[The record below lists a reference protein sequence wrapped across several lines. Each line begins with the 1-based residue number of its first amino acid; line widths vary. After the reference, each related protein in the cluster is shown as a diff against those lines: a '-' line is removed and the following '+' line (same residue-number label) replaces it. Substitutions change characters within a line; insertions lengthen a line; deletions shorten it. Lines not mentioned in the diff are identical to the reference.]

1 MAASTEGFDLTDR
14 PVPLRQLLSDVWAS
28 RQLLAV
34 LARKDFYVKYRRASF
49 GMLWAVGLPLFQAGV
64 MALVFSRVVR
74 IETGTSY
81 PVFVFSGFLGWTFF
95 STTLSAASTSI
106 VDGASLSSRI
116 YFPRAVLPLA
126 AVATNLYG
134 FVINVGV
141 LFVMCVLFGVPLGV
155 DALLLVP
162 ATVLMASLTVAFA
175 LLASALHVYFRDVRY
190 LVVAAMTAWFYV
202 TPVLY
207 PLDRAD
213 GALRAV
219 IRVNP
224 VTGVVQLFRAAT
236 VGADPGWLT
245 TVAVS
250 CGWVVLIGVVATALQ
265 HRFDRVFSDLL

>member
-1 MAASTEGFDLTDR
+1 MRASTEGFDLTGR
-14 PVPLRQLLSDVWAS
+14 PAPLRDLFADVWAA
-28 RQLLAV
+28 RHLLGV

-64 MALVFSRVVR
+64 MALVFSNIVE
-74 IETGTSY
+74 IDTGTSY

-95 STTLSAASTSI
+95 STTLSAGSTSI

-126 AVATNLYG
+126 TVATNLYG

-141 LFVMCVLFGVPLGV
+141 LLLLCLAFDVSLGLDV
-155 DALLLVP
+155 LLLVP
-162 ATVLMASLTVAFA
+162 ATLLMTLLAVVFA

-190 LVVAAMTAWFYV
+190 LIVAAMTAWFYV

-207 PLDRAD
+207 PLRLAP
-213 GALRAV
+213 GSLRSL
-219 IRVNP
+219 IRLNP
-224 VTGVVQLFRAAT
+224 VTGVVEMFRAAT
-236 VGADPGWLT
+236 VGADPGWLG
-245 TVAVS
+245 TVGITCVWIVVVGAIAVN
-250 CGWVVLIGVVATALQ
+250 VH

>member
-1 MAASTEGFDLTDR
+1 MSASTEGFDLTGR
-14 PVPLRQLLSDVWAS
+14 PLPVGRLAADVWDARQLLG
-28 RQLLAV
+28 V

-64 MALVFSRVVR
+64 MAYVFSNVID

-95 STTLSAASTSI
+95 STTLSAAATSI
-106 VDGASLSSRI
+106 VDGAGMSSRI

-126 AVATNLYG
+126 VVATNLYG
-134 FVINVGV
+134 FVINIGV
-141 LFVMCVLFGVPLGV
+141 LFVLCLLFDVPVGI

-162 ATVLMASLTVAFA
+162 AAFLMTALTVVFA
-175 LLASALHVYFRDVRY
+175 LLTSALHVYFRDVRY
-190 LVVAAMTAWFYV
+190 IIVAAITAWFYV

-207 PLDRAD
+207 PMDFAS
-213 GALRAV
+213 GALETL
-219 IRVNP
+219 IRLNP

-236 VGADPGWLT
+236 VGGESGWLVNVGIT
-245 TVAVS
+245 
-250 CGWVVLIGVVATALQ
+250 CGWVMVVGAVALALH

>member
-1 MAASTEGFDLTDR
+1 MRASTEGFDLSDR
-14 PVPLRQLLSDVWAS
+14 PLPLRQLAADVWGS

-34 LARKDFYVKYRRASF
+34 LARKDFYVKYRRASL

-64 MALVFSRVVR
+64 MAVVFSNV
-74 IETGTSY
+74 IEFETGTDY

-126 AVATNLYG
+126 AVVTNLYG
-134 FVINVGV
+134 FVINIGV
-141 LFVMCVLFGVPLGV
+141 LFLLCLGFGVPLGI

-162 ATVLMASLTVAFA
+162 ATALMTALTVAFA
-175 LLASALHVYFRDVRY
+175 LLTSALHVYFRDIRY

-207 PLDRAD
+207 PLDLAD
-213 GALRAV
+213 GPLRRV
-219 IRVNP
+219 IEVNP

-236 VGADPGWLT
+236 VGADPGWIG
-245 TVAVS
+245 TVAITGV
-250 CGWVVLIGVVATALQ
+250 WVVVVGAAATALQ